1 MDRLGVV
8 LLPLG
13 SVVSQDFANGHG
25 VSDHVTDQSLETVD
39 NLCDAR
45 VRFASVLPPL
55 ADALSL
61 LLQRLDNLRRSNLR
75 IKLKIRLSPVNVNSQ
90 GSNL

>member
-1 MDRLGVV
+1 MDRLRVV

-13 SVVSQDFANGHG
+13 SVVRDDFANGHG
-25 VSDHVTDQSLETVD
+25 VGDHITHESLETVD
-39 NLCDAR
+39 NLCDPR

-61 LLQRLDNLRRSNLR
+61 LLQGLNNLRR
-75 IKLKIRLSPVNVNSQ
+75 
-90 GSNL
+90 

>member
-1 MDRLGVV
+1 MDGLGVV

-13 SVVSQDFANGHG
+13 SIVGEDFANGHG
-25 VSDHVTDQSLETVD
+25 VGDDITDESLETVD
-39 NLCDAR
+39 NLSDAR

-61 LLQRLDNLRRSNLR
+61 LLQGLNNLRR
-75 IKLKIRLSPVNVNSQ
+75 
-90 GSNL
+90 

>member
-13 SVVSQDFANGHG
+13 SIVGDDFPNSHG
-25 VSDHVTDQSLETVD
+25 VGDDITDESLETVD
-39 NLCDAR
+39 NLSDAR

-55 ADALSL
+55 ADTLCL
-61 LLQRLDNLRRSNLR
+61 LLQGLDYLRRQNLR
-75 IKLKIRLSPVNVNSQ
+75 IKLKIRVPPVNSE

>member
-1 MDRLGVV
+1 MNRLGVV

-13 SVVSQDFANGHG
+13 SVVGDDFADGHG
-25 VSDHVTDQSLETVD
+25 VGDDITDESLETVD
-39 NLCDAR
+39 NLCDPR

-61 LLQRLDNLRRSNLR
+61 LLQRLNNLR
-75 IKLKIRLSPVNVNSQ
+75 
-90 GSNL
+90 

>member
-13 SVVSQDFANGHG
+13 SVVRDDLADGHRVG
-25 VSDHVTDQSLETVD
+25 DHITDESLETVD
-39 NLCDAR
+39 DLCDPW

-61 LLQRLDNLRRSNLR
+61 LLQGLNDLRRSNLR
-75 IKLKIRLSPVNVNSQ
+75 IKLKIRVPPVNSE
-90 GSNL
+90 GSNF

>member
-1 MDRLGVV
+1 MNRLGVV

-13 SVVSQDFANGHG
+13 SIVGDDFPNGHG
-25 VSDHVTDQSLETVD
+25 VGDHIPHESLETVD
-39 NLCDAR
+39 NLGDPR

-61 LLQRLDNLRRSNLR
+61 LLQGLNDLRRSNLR
-75 IKLKIRLSPVNVNSQ
+75 IK
-90 GSNL
+90 

>member
-1 MDRLGVV
+1 MDRLRVV

-13 SVVSQDFANGHG
+13 SVVRDDFANGHG
-25 VSDHVTDQSLETVD
+25 VGDDVTHESLETVD
-39 NLCDAR
+39 DLCDPR

-61 LLQRLDNLRRSNLR
+61 LLQGLNNLRR
-75 IKLKIRLSPVNVNSQ
+75 
-90 GSNL
+90 